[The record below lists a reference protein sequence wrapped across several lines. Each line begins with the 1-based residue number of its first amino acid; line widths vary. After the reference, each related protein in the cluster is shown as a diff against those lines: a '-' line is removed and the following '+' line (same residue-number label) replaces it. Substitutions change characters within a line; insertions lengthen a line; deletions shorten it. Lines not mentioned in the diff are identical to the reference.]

1 MYKYSTQTVTY
12 LKWAIFDILMATAL
26 AANLITRQ
34 WTHFSHFFS
43 LLFEL
48 YLLVFFI
55 FEFQDLQNLVPWGPC
70 YTLRF
75 GLWYTHLLT
84 KDKTLKPVNKIS
96 LFCITFS
103 NFWYITCS
111 VPNLTP
117 IWFQSRGLFMLF
129 LINILLNL

>member
-1 MYKYSTQTVTY
+1 MFKYSTQTVTD
-12 LKWAIFDILMATAL
+12 LKWAIFNILMAITL
-26 AANLITRQ
+26 AVNLITRQ
-34 WTHFSHFFS
+34 WTHFSH

-55 FEFQDLQNLVPWGPC
+55 FAFQDLQNLVPWGPC

-75 GLWYTHLLT
+75 GLWYTHLLA